1 MGGVR
6 IAPGSR
12 DQMESVVLP
21 PQPRREAT
29 CNEQLSPKLETMP
42 EELFEDV
49 KQAVDAYE
57 REGDET

>member
-1 MGGVR
+1 
-6 IAPGSR
+6 
-12 DQMESVVLP
+12 MESVVLP